1 MTLLKVS
8 HLCKTYSVGGAAAA
22 ALTDVSFSLE
32 AGARLGIVGE
42 SGSGKTTLSRILALL
57 EQPDSGT
64 VLLNGSPLHALS
76 VRGRRDFYRSV
87 QLIFQNPALYFQP
100 RWTVLRSL
108 CQAARNFGVED
119 PRGRISAL
127 ARRVGLEPALLER
140 YPHTLSGGECQRAA
154 IIRALLPGPRLLI
167 CDEATSALDVTTGA
181 QLLTLLQTLSR
192 EEGLALLIISH
203 DLSVVQRLC
212 SRTLVLQRG
221 RIVEQGPTEQLL
233 RAPAADYT
241 RLLVEAAGL

>member
-1 MTLLKVS
+1 MTLLEVS
-8 HLCKTYSVGGAAAA
+8 HLCKTYSVGGAATA

-32 AGARLGIVGE
+32 PGARLGIVGE

-57 EQPDSGT
+57 EQPDSGA
-64 VLLNGSPLHALS
+64 VLLNGSPLPALS
-76 VRGRRDFYRSV
+76 GRGRRDFYRAV

-108 CQAARNFGVED
+108 RQVARNFGIEN
-119 PRGRISAL
+119 PSSRISIL
-127 ARRVGLEPALLER
+127 ARRVGLGPELLER
-140 YPHTLSGGECQRAA
+140 YPHALSGGECQRAA
-154 IIRALLPGPRLLI
+154 IIRALLPGPQLLI
-167 CDEATSALDVTTGA
+167 CDEATSALDVTTGG
-181 QLLTLLQTLSR
+181 QLLSLLEDLSR

-203 DLSVVQRLC
+203 DLAVVRRLC
-212 SRTLVLQRG
+212 SHTLVLQRG

-241 RLLVEAAGL
+241 KLLVEAAGL